1 MQKGWE
7 RSQPWLAPTQ
17 RLHQLSPRCRW
28 GKATPGPL
36 QTSCFHAKPQCN
48 PHVCRGQTL
57 SGESAPAAPQHPP
70 LQVLQG
76 DSDPQAVSQ
85 EEEGS
90 QDVSPLHHL
99 AQRAPLQHP
108 RTENIPRL
116 LCQEADM
123 DQDLEREGE
132 GSVLGEER
140 GAGGK
145 DKLGFPAQNDL
156 WSPIPSS
163 SFCRL

>member
-1 MQKGWE
+1 MGTIAAMACAH
-7 RSQPWLAPTQ
+7 PTLAPAQ
-17 RLHQLSPRCRW
+17 PKVQVGKSHPRAFADLVLSRKTSMQPTRV
-28 GKATPGPL
+28 PGADPL
-36 QTSCFHAKPQCN
+36 G
-48 PHVCRGQTL
+48 RDR
-57 SGESAPAAPQHPP
+57 APAALQHPP

-76 DSDPQAVSQ
+76 DGDPQAVSQ

-99 AQRAPLQHP
+99 AQWAPLQHP

-116 LCQEADM
+116 LRQEADM

-145 DKLGFPAQNDL
+145 DKLGLPAQNDL